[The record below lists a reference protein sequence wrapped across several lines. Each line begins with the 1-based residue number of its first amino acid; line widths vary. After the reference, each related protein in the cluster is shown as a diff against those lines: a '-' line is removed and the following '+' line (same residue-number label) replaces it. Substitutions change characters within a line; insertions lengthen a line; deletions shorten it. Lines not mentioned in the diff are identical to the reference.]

1 MHDVLSIN
9 NPNFTNLIRLIYP
22 KEFEIKEITET
33 AYSASLLDIYYH
45 FTLLQESE
53 IRISKF
59 EVICPPWVSNT
70 IQPNKN
76 TSDWQVNIFERP
88 AGALLIPCFS
98 IQRSQSR
105 VTQNIKTSPEQ
116 LD

>member
-9 NPNFTNLIRLIYP
+9 NPNFTNWIRLIYP

-33 AYSASLLDIYYH
+33 AYSALL
-45 FTLLQESE
+45 LESE

-59 EVICPPWVSNT
+59 EVICSPWVSNT

-76 TSDWQVNIFERP
+76 TSDWQVNISERP